1 MKYSTQEK
9 AQDIVDSLYGK
20 GHGKDVT
27 VRRLIDI
34 LDFTAQEADEV
45 FTRCAYATSS
55 VFNANPTDLPD
66 ADCANCKFMELPHE
80 DAHCYM
86 FEVKPGDQCGQFDP
100 KK

>member
-1 MKYSTQEK
+1 MELDTQQL
-9 AQDIVDSLYGK
+9 AQHIVDDLYAK

-27 VRRLIDI
+27 IRRLIQI
-34 LDFTAQEADEV
+34 LGFTTQEADDV
-45 FTRCAYATSS
+45 FNRCAYATSS
-55 VFNANPTDLPD
+55 AFNANPVDLPD